1 MPRSAVRSREGA
13 RRRGEAARQELRRTL
28 TRAPGY
34 PVAATT
40 ARRDQR
46 FGGGLLAGALA
57 FRLFGALLP
66 LGLLVAVLLGYAA
79 SDRAAVDEAADTL
92 GIGRSV
98 LESIAESSKLTGG
111 TRWPVGAF
119 AVIALLLAAFS
130 AARAIRA
137 AHSLAWTGGVERMQ
151 RPLAAALV
159 LMGVLVVFAVV
170 WWLLAR
176 ARAEL
181 GIGGVILSVA
191 AAPVFFAVWLGAA
204 ALLPHADAPWTA
216 LVPGAVIVGVGVQV
230 LHLATVLFVAG
241 RLERASATYGSFGAA
256 LTILVWLY
264 VLSRVIVASA
274 MLNAELW
281 QRRRGGRTAGAPGT
295 RRDPRGSAGSIAP
308 PARPAAGPPMRRG

>member
-1 MPRSAVRSREGA
+1 MAMTA
-13 RRRGEAARQELRRTL
+13 YRRGEAARRAL

-40 ARRDQR
+40 VHRDRR

-66 LGLLVAVLLGYAA
+66 LGLLVTVALGYAA
-79 SDRAAVDEAADTL
+79 AGNRGTADDVADAL

-98 LESIAESSKLTGG
+98 LESIAESSKLSTG
-111 TRWPVGAF
+111 TRWTVAAF
-119 AVIALLLAAFS
+119 GIVALLAAAVS

-137 AHSLAWTGGVERMQ
+137 AHSLAWTGGVERMR
-151 RPLAAALV
+151 RPLWAALV
-159 LMGVLVVFAVV
+159 LVAVLFVFAGV

-176 ARAEL
+176 ARADL
-181 GIGGVILSVA
+181 GAAGVVLSVV
-191 AAPVFFAVWLGAA
+191 AAPVFFAVWLGVAT
-204 ALLPHADAPWTA
+204 LLPHGDAPWTA
-216 LVPGAVIVGVGVQV
+216 LVPGAIVVGAGVQA
-230 LHLATVLFVAG
+230 LHLLTVLFVAG
-241 RLERASATYGSFGAA
+241 RLERASAAYGSFGAA

-281 QRRRGGRTAGAPGT
+281 QRRREARTAVAAAL
-295 RRDPRGSAGSIAP
+295 RRDPRGSAAP
-308 PARPAAGPPMRRG
+308 PCPAAPPAAGPLTPRD